1 THAIRGEDLLS
12 TTPKVQL
19 LMEEI
24 GATPPI
30 YAHLP
35 LLVNEQRKKLSKRR
49 DDVSIADYRT
59 RGYLPEAMV
68 NYLALLGWGPDDDI
82 EIRPVT
88 EIIDKFDLG
97 RVNKAAAFFDLK
109 KLDHFN
115 STYIQNLATSDFVEQ
130 AVPYLR
136 SDERWAP
143 DAVDVALVAEFA
155 GDVQQRVATLSE
167 VPQWYDWLFLDTI
180 EIEEKAMNKGLR
192 KAKQADEVLDGVVA
206 AFADCVW
213 EEDVLNETVRA
224 VGDTLGVKSA
234 VPVRVAVTGKMGGIP
249 LYGPLVRLGREK
261 TIERLRNARGQ
272 LERSE

>member
-1 THAIRGEDLLS
+1 MILF
-12 TTPKVQL
+12 
-19 LMEEI
+19 
-24 GATPPI
+24 
-30 YAHLP
+30 LP
-35 LLVNEQRKKLSKRR
+35 
-49 DDVSIADYRT
+49 
-59 RGYLPEAMV
+59 
-68 NYLALLGWGPDDDI
+68 
-82 EIRPVT
+82 
-88 EIIDKFDLG
+88 
-97 RVNKAAAFFDLK
+97 AFF
-109 KLDHFN
+109 
-115 STYIQNLATSDFVEQ
+115 E
-130 AVPYLR
+130 
-136 SDERWAP
+136 
-143 DAVDVALVAEFA
+143 
-155 GDVQQRVATLSE
+155 
-167 VPQWYDWLFLDTI
+167 DTI